1 MHLHTVS
8 FQLEHSCQVS
18 RPMSAVRDK
27 AMGAPARDLGKHP
40 SSSRPNVPG
49 SDSAQLHLP
58 EATHHLHMWYQV
70 CPTGGARHSSMAL
83 SRGRGLGPMGSQS
96 SSRFRTWVLTKSE
109 SSLPLFSP
117 TPGSRTP
124 NPRAHNPGSVEL
136 VRLCHPAECRGDLK
150 SSSMEIGSLLP
161 LGLSRL
167 FMGIVRIGTESLCR
181 SEADQVRVC
190 VLNTEVPSIRVRA
203 SPFAHCGHPR

>member
-18 RPMSAVRDK
+18 RPMS
-27 AMGAPARDLGKHP
+27 
-40 SSSRPNVPG
+40 G